1 MQAGERQ
8 WKGRAVSRFYGSLL
22 FAGIRYLA
30 VFLRIVFA
38 VNGMCQAGVVVPGG
52 SSAGEF

>member
-22 FAGIRYLA
+22 FTGMRYLA